1 MIRMV
6 TAITLSG
13 AAIASR
19 RLSEPYLH
27 LGPDCPAGSGTN
39 LVIMALTAAV

>member
-6 TAITLSG
+6 AAITLAG
-13 AAIASR
+13 AATASR

-27 LGPDCPAGSGTN
+27 LESDCPAGSGTN
-39 LVIMALTAAV
+39 LVIMALTVAV